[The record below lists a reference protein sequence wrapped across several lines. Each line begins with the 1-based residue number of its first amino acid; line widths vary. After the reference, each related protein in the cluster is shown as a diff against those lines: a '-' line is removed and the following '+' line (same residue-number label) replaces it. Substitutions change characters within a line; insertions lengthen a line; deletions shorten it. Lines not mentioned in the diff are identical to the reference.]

1 MGFNGFWRRMDMKKF
16 LLFVAP
22 VVIFL
27 TVHSLNGVDFQWFYD
42 IEPENPQEAVV
53 SKNVD
58 GDTIRV
64 RIDGE
69 EETIRMIGVDTP
81 ETVHPNKPVEF
92 YGKEASQFT
101 KALCP
106 VGSKVYL
113 TYDWDPRD
121 KYGRLLAYVWYQHDG
136 EWIMHNLNLIINGYG
151 HAYTVFPFDETYMDL
166 FIEAERIARRRDLG
180 LWDARVEPSK
190 EDAEKHSDEVEDGSS
205 ELILSQ
211 SKGCLEIVF
220 VDYDSRDEFVELK
233 NTGKETVSLKGR
245 RLVSEAGQQSYT
257 FEDVTLKPDESLLIH
272 SGKGAKENVWSNAFI
287 HNNEGDGVILE
298 DSEGDVLSFY
308 FW

>member
-1 MGFNGFWRRMDMKKF
+1 MKRF

-22 VVIFL
+22 IVLFL

-64 RIDGE
+64 RIDGK

-92 YGKEASQFT
+92 YGKEASYFT
-101 KALCP
+101 KKLCP

-113 TYDWDPRD
+113 TYDWDPTD
-121 KYGRLLAYVWYQHDG
+121 KYGRLLAYVWYQHEG
-136 EWIMHNLNLIINGYG
+136 EWLMHNLNLIVNGYG
-151 HAYTVFPFDETYMDL
+151 HAYTVFPFDEAYMDL

-180 LWDARVEPSK
+180 LWDAGVEPSK
-190 EDAEKHSDEVEDGSS
+190 EDAEKNSVEKETGSG
-205 ELILSQ
+205 ELILSL
-211 SKGCLEIVF
+211 SKGSLEIVF
-220 VDYDSRDEFVELK
+220 VDYESRDEFVELK
-233 NTGKETVSLKGR
+233 NTGQESVSLKGY
-245 RLVSEAGQQSYT
+245 RLVSESGNQSYT
-257 FEDVTLKPDESLLIH
+257 FDELSLKSGETFQIH
-272 SGKGAKENVWSNAFI
+272 SGAAAEENVWSNSFI

-298 DSEGDVLSFY
+298 DPRGEVLSFY